1 MKKSSEPTVIFR
13 HADFLLVD
21 KPAGWAVQGTDQDL
35 VNYYAKRQKREVH
48 VVNRLDQPVS
58 GLTLLARS
66 PKAAARLTN
75 IQASGGIQKKYV
87 AIVES
92 VITQDHMD
100 IVFPL
105 AKKGQKAILDE
116 QGNEAITHADV
127 VWRGDRYTGLV
138 IECETG
144 RFHQIRAHLS
154 AIGHAIKGDLKY
166 GAKRSEKEGGIY
178 LHCFS
183 FQFQYPDY
191 PGETRVAPPEQKS
204 LFQMLPSSLFSTEG
218 VNLPMDGED
227 EGNIPG

>member
-1 MKKSSEPTVIFR
+1 M
-13 HADFLLVD
+13 
-21 KPAGWAVQGTDQDL
+21 
-35 VNYYAKRQKREVH
+35 
-48 VVNRLDQPVS
+48 
-58 GLTLLARS
+58 
-66 PKAAARLTN
+66 
-75 IQASGGIQKKYV
+75 
-87 AIVES
+87 
-92 VITQDHMD
+92 
-100 IVFPL
+100 
-105 AKKGQKAILDE
+105 
-116 QGNEAITHADV
+116 

-191 PGETRVAPPEQKS
+191 PGETRVAPRAEKFVPNVAIIP
-204 LFQMLPSSLFSTEG
+204 FFSTEG